1 MIQKYTLIII
11 QTTDI
16 IDTIIYRIY
25 KQKLVDKFYLS
36 TSSSNSKPFKQF
48 QSSVALF

>member
-1 MIQKYTLIII
+1 MIQKYLLNFIG
-11 QTTDI
+11 TTDI
-16 IDTIIYRIY
+16 VNTIIYSIY